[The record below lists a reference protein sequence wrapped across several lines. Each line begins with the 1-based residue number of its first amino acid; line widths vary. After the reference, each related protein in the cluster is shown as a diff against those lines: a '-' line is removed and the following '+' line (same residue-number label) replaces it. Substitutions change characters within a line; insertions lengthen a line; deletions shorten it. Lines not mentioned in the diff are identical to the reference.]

1 MKEKKEKEK
10 NYRDWGVWESFIRGF
25 GMVLEFLR
33 IGSGGGKF
41 ER

>member
-10 NYRDWGVWESFIRGF
+10 NYRDWGVWESPRRGS
-25 GMVLEFLR
+25 GVARKFLR
-33 IGSGGGKF
+33 IESGGGKF